1 MKIAY
6 FTDTFLPRIDGITFT
21 IFEHSQSL
29 SLKGHKIKIYAPS
42 YPKDNK
48 VQHQNGI
55 TIERH
60 PSIPFPAYKG
70 TRIPFPKTW
79 SMYQS
84 IKKFNPDIVHFHT
97 PGTIGLMGILLA
109 KILKKPLIGT
119 YHTLFS
125 ESLVYASPQE
135 FFKQLGI
142 TVPNIKI
149 DKSNTG
155 NAFAKKITWQTVNK
169 VYSQSDLVLAPSP
182 PIKDLLIS
190 QDFKKKIEIISS
202 GIDTQTYSPSP
213 KINDGY
219 TILHVGRIGYE
230 KNVDVIIKSF
240 KLVLKEIPQAKLIIA
255 GDGPALKELKELS
268 RKLGVN
274 KNIKFTGFVSRKDLP
289 SLYTS
294 ASVFFTA
301 STFETLG
308 LVILEAMSSGLP
320 IVAVDKYAVP
330 WLVKQNENGF
340 LAKPSNKKE
349 LSRYLVRIL
358 KDKKL
363 AKRLGKNSRKF
374 ATAHDTKKTVIKL
387 ENIYKKAILDYSKA
401 NLSN

>member
-21 IFEHSQSL
+21 IFEHSQGL

-42 YPKDNK
+42 YPKKNK
-48 VQHQNGI
+48 IQHINGI

-79 SMYQS
+79 SMYKS
-84 IKKFNPDIVHFHT
+84 IKKFNPDVIHFHT

-109 KILKKPLIGT
+109 KILRKPLIGT

-142 TVPNIKI
+142 SVPTLKVS
-149 DKSNTG
+149 KTNTA
-155 NAFAKKITWQTVNK
+155 NEFAKKLAWQTVNK
-169 VYSQSDLVLAPSP
+169 IYSQSDLVLAPSS

-202 GIDTQTYSPSP
+202 GINTQTYSPSP
-213 KINDGY
+213 KINNEC

-230 KNVDVIIKSF
+230 KNVDIVVKSF
-240 KLVLKEIPQAKLIIA
+240 RLVLKEIPQAKLIIA

-268 RKLGVN
+268 RKLGIY
-274 KNIKFTGFVSRKDLP
+274 KNIKFTGFVGREDLP
-289 SLYTS
+289 NLYKS

-349 LSRYLVRIL
+349 LSNYLVRIL

-363 AKRLGKNSRKF
+363 AKRLGENSRKF
-374 ATAHDTKKTVIKL
+374 ATAHDTKKTVVKL
-387 ENIYKKAILDYSKA
+387 ENIYKKVILDYKKE
-401 NLSN
+401 NRSN